1 MKTTDIIKEIL
12 EERKW
17 SRVKLS
23 EEMGY
28 KRPSNIGTLLDR
40 GSNIRTDKLVEMVE
54 VMGCELIVRDKMGSG
69 KEWKVTVEDK

>member
-1 MKTTDIIKEIL
+1 MKTTEIIKEIL
-12 EERKW
+12 ELRKW

-40 GSNIRTDKLVEMVE
+40 GTNIRTDKLIEMAE
-54 VMGCELIVRDKMGSG
+54 IMGCEVIIRDKMGSG
-69 KEWKVTVEDK
+69 KEWRVTVEDK